1 MVPPAGEPSFGL
13 LARQQTYS
21 GFGDALAQAF
31 EMVVT
36 PLLFGVGGYFL
47 DRWLGTS
54 PLFTIILSLLGIVGM
69 SAKMWYAYDARM
81 RAHEAT
87 APWAIVPPST
97 ASTGTAQPKRE
108 RA

>member
-1 MVPPAGEPSFGL
+1 MPPAGEPSFGL

-87 APWAIVPPST
+87 APWATAPPAV
-97 ASTGTAQPKRE
+97 ASTGRAQPERE